1 MQGPGISPRRPG
13 DQVPAGP
20 GSQVPSVT
28 KARHAVGHQALGV
41 TAEGREPNIRR
52 RTVMAEH
59 KHHLAGH
66 REHEQ
71 IVAAL
76 ADPVAWFMRELLH
89 AAAASG
95 RHDRAQTHPPRRSP
109 PAWPCCLAARP
120 RPHACRGGGK
130 LAGWRRAAGARQV
143 VGVAAVRCLDS
154 ASHRTCAAGSA
165 VARVP
170 AGAHTPQAA
179 GRVRSG
185 LLPKDQSTA
194 TVRPPAH
201 QRRHPCRLFA
211 GPRTPRRRRARFPV
225 REHHQG
231 RRGLVG
237 QGSLRRGGWSC
248 HDGVPRSGPTG
259 GGQSRETGS

>member
-1 MQGPGISPRRPG
+1 
-13 DQVPAGP
+13 
-20 GSQVPSVT
+20 
-28 KARHAVGHQALGV
+28 
-41 TAEGREPNIRR
+41 
-52 RTVMAEH
+52 MAEH

-76 ADPVAWFMRELLH
+76 ADPAAWFMRELLH

-130 LAGWRRAAGARQV
+130 LAGWRRTAGARQV
-143 VGVAAVRCLDS
+143 VGGGGGALPGQRQSPHLRGRECGSSGARWG
-154 ASHRTCAAGSA
+154 SH
-165 VARVP
+165 
-170 AGAHTPQAA
+170 PQAA

-185 LLPKDQSTA
+185 LLAKDQATA
-194 TVRPPAH
+194 TVRHPGTSTSTSPQMVVPGPAH
-201 QRRHPCRLFA
+201 PDDRGQ
-211 GPRTPRRRRARFPV
+211 GPRHGNITRGGA
-225 REHHQG
+225 G
-231 RRGLVG
+231 RGGLAG
-237 QGSLRRGGWSC
+237 QGSLRLGGGLC

-259 GGQSRETGS
+259 GGQSRATGSQTEPLP